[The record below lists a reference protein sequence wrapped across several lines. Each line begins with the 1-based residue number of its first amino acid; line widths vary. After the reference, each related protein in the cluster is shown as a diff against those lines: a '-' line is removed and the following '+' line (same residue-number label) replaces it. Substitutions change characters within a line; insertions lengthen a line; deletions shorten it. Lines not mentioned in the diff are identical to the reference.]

1 MKKLS
6 AACMI
11 LGLSLFA
18 GGCSNDQID
27 DHIIS
32 LQDKISDVTASD
44 STEQEDQE
52 PSTEERVYIDELTG
66 TLLDFDGTHLTIS
79 SNGETYVFDVS
90 QTRLECKYGVV
101 SSDQVSVIYQ
111 GQLSGTDIS
120 TISPIK
126 ITDKY
131 HNETPLED
139 RTLKGKVKS
148 LTSNALVIVT
158 EKGNTVTFP
167 VTGVRQYYK
176 KGIKAG
182 KWVYVHFRGK
192 FINETLVG
200 DKQYDGSFTK
210 VISVSDTDPLKVP
223 AATPTPSPE
232 PKKKEQHL
240 RAKIVS
246 VSTSTM
252 TVIPQATGSE
262 LTVSLSSAPVY
273 FKGGMAPGSYVN
285 IIYTG
290 KFNGESTSGMK
301 IRGITGED
309 PDILSVRNITSTV
322 TGTILGTTANTVLLQ
337 LLLTLRNHAP
347 PIFIPVLN
355 SKTRDGRW
363 YGSFFLHLPSSFVLP
378 AYHPVYQKKL
388 CFHPV
393 HPGREEPDMH
403 RHRFLLPHEPSFQK
417 LSSDSAR
424 LSL

>member
-11 LGLSLFA
+11 LGLSLFV

-32 LQDKISDVTASD
+32 LQDKISDATASD
-44 STEQEDQE
+44 PTSREASD
-52 PSTEERVYIDELTG
+52 SSLEERVYMDEITG
-66 TLLDFDGTHLTIS
+66 TLQNFDGTNMTIS
-79 SNGETYVFDVS
+79 SDGETYVFDVS
-90 QTRLECKYGVV
+90 RTRLECKYGVV
-101 SSDQVSVIYQ
+101 FSDQVSVIYQ

-126 ITDKY
+126 VTDKY
-131 HNETPLED
+131 HNETPLEN
-139 RTLKGKVKS
+139 RTLKGKVKK

-182 KWVYVHFRGK
+182 RWVYVHFRGK
-192 FINETLVG
+192 FINETIVG

-210 VISVSDTDPLKVP
+210 VVSVSDTDPLKVP
-223 AATPTPSPE
+223 AATPTPSPA

-252 TVIPQATGSE
+252 TVVPQTTGSE
-262 LTVSLSSAPVY
+262 LTVPLTSVPIY

-290 KFNGESTSGMK
+290 KFNGESTNGMK

-309 PDILSVRNITSTV
+309 PDTLSVRNISSTV
-322 TGTILGTTANTVLLQ
+322 TGTILGTTANTVLIQTYDGVKILCSRENVQ
-337 LLLTLRNHAP
+337 DLSTSGMEEGADLRVTFN
-347 PIFIPVLN
+347 
-355 SKTRDGRW
+355 
-363 YGSFFLHLPSSFVLP
+363 P
-378 AYHPVYQKKL
+378 AKSRTSNIYTCIKFEDP
-388 CFHPV
+388 
-393 HPGREEPDMH
+393 
-403 RHRFLLPHEPSFQK
+403 
-417 LSSDSAR
+417 
-424 LSL
+424 

>member
-11 LGLSLFA
+11 LGLSLFV

-32 LQDKISDVTASD
+32 LQDKISDATSSD
-44 STEQEDQE
+44 SASQETSDSSQ
-52 PSTEERVYIDELTG
+52 EERVYMDEITG
-66 TLLDFDGTHLTIS
+66 TLQNFDGTNMTIS
-79 SNGETYVFDVS
+79 SDGETYVFDVS
-90 QTRLECKYGVV
+90 RTRLECKYGVV
-101 SSDQVSVIYQ
+101 FSDQVSVIYQ

-126 ITDKY
+126 VTDKY
-131 HNETPLED
+131 HNETPLEN
-139 RTLKGKVKS
+139 RTLKGKVKK

-182 KWVYVHFRGK
+182 RWVYVHFRGK
-192 FINETLVG
+192 FINETIVG

-223 AATPTPSPE
+223 AATPTPSPA

-252 TVIPQATGSE
+252 TVVPQTTGSE
-262 LTVSLSSAPVY
+262 LTVPLTSVPVY

-290 KFNGESTSGMK
+290 KFNGESTNGMK

-309 PDILSVRNITSTV
+309 PDTLSIRNISSTV
-322 TGTILGTTANTVLLQ
+322 TGTILGTTANTVLIQTYDGVKILCSRENVQ
-337 LLLTLRNHAP
+337 DLSTSGMEEGADLRVTFN
-347 PIFIPVLN
+347 
-355 SKTRDGRW
+355 
-363 YGSFFLHLPSSFVLP
+363 P
-378 AYHPVYQKKL
+378 AKSRTSNIYTCIKFEDP
-388 CFHPV
+388 
-393 HPGREEPDMH
+393 
-403 RHRFLLPHEPSFQK
+403 
-417 LSSDSAR
+417 
-424 LSL
+424 

>member
-11 LGLSLFA
+11 LGLSLFV

-32 LQDKISDVTASD
+32 LQDKISNATSSDSASQEASD
-44 STEQEDQE
+44 S
-52 PSTEERVYIDELTG
+52 SLEERVYMDEITG
-66 TLLDFDGTHLTIS
+66 TLQNFDGTNMTIS
-79 SNGETYVFDVS
+79 SDGETYVFDVS
-90 QTRLECKYGVV
+90 RTRLECKYGVV
-101 SSDQVSVIYQ
+101 FSDQVSVIYQ

-126 ITDKY
+126 VTDKY
-131 HNETPLED
+131 HNETPLEN
-139 RTLKGKVKS
+139 RTLKGKVKK

-182 KWVYVHFRGK
+182 RWVYVHFRGK
-192 FINETLVG
+192 FINETIVG

-223 AATPTPSPE
+223 AATPTPSPA

-252 TVIPQATGSE
+252 TVVPQTTGSE
-262 LTVSLSSAPVY
+262 LTVPLTSVPVY

-290 KFNGESTSGMK
+290 KFNGESTNGMK

-309 PDILSVRNITSTV
+309 PDTLSIRNISSTV
-322 TGTILGTTANTVLLQ
+322 TGTILGTTANTVLIQTYDGVKILCSRENVQ
-337 LLLTLRNHAP
+337 DLSTSGMEEGADLRVTFN
-347 PIFIPVLN
+347 
-355 SKTRDGRW
+355 
-363 YGSFFLHLPSSFVLP
+363 P
-378 AYHPVYQKKL
+378 AKSRTSNIYTCIKFEDP
-388 CFHPV
+388 
-393 HPGREEPDMH
+393 
-403 RHRFLLPHEPSFQK
+403 
-417 LSSDSAR
+417 
-424 LSL
+424 

>member
-200 DKQYDGSFTK
+200 NKQYDGSFTK

-262 LTVSLSSAPVY
+262 LTVSLSSVPVY

-337 LLLTLRNHAP
+337 TY
-347 PIFIPVLN
+347 
-355 SKTRDGRW
+355 DG
-363 YGSFFLHLPSSFVLP
+363 V
-378 AYHPVYQKKL
+378 KIL
-388 CFHPV
+388 CS
-393 HPGREEPDMH
+393 RENVPD
-403 RHRFLLPHEPSFQK
+403 
-417 LSSDSAR
+417 LSSSGMEEGADLRVTFNPAKSR
-424 LSL
+424 TSNIYTCIKFEDP

>member
-11 LGLSLFA
+11 LGLSLFM

-27 DHIIS
+27 NHIIS
-32 LQDKISDVTASD
+32 LQDKISNATSSD
-44 STEQEDQE
+44 SASQETSDSSQ
-52 PSTEERVYIDELTG
+52 EERIYMDEITG
-66 TLLDFDGTHLTIS
+66 TLQNFDGTNMTIS
-79 SNGETYVFDVS
+79 SDGETYVFDVS
-90 QTRLECKYGVV
+90 RTRLECKYGVV
-101 SSDQVSVIYQ
+101 FSDQVSVIYQ

-126 ITDKY
+126 VTDKY
-131 HNETPLED
+131 HNETPLEN
-139 RTLKGKVKS
+139 RTLKGKVKK

-182 KWVYVHFRGK
+182 RWVYVHFRGK
-192 FINETLVG
+192 FINETIVG

-223 AATPTPSPE
+223 AATPTPSPA

-252 TVIPQATGSE
+252 TVVPQTTGSE
-262 LTVSLSSAPVY
+262 LTVPLTSVPIY

-290 KFNGESTSGMK
+290 KFNGESTNGMK

-309 PDILSVRNITSTV
+309 PDTLSIRNISSTV
-322 TGTILGTTANTVLLQ
+322 TGTILGTTANTVLIQTYDGVKILCSRENVQ
-337 LLLTLRNHAP
+337 DLSTSGMEEGADLRVTFN
-347 PIFIPVLN
+347 
-355 SKTRDGRW
+355 
-363 YGSFFLHLPSSFVLP
+363 P
-378 AYHPVYQKKL
+378 AKSRTSNIYTCIKFEDP
-388 CFHPV
+388 
-393 HPGREEPDMH
+393 
-403 RHRFLLPHEPSFQK
+403 
-417 LSSDSAR
+417 
-424 LSL
+424 

>member
-182 KWVYVHFRGK
+182 RWVYVHFRGK
-192 FINETLVG
+192 FINETIVG

-210 VISVSDTDPLKVP
+210 VISVSDTDPLKIP
-223 AATPTPSPE
+223 AATPTPSPA

-252 TVIPQATGSE
+252 TVVPQATGSE
-262 LTVSLSSAPVY
+262 LTVPLTSVPVY

-290 KFNGESTSGMK
+290 KFNGESTNGMK

-309 PDILSVRNITSTV
+309 PDTLSIRNISSTV
-322 TGTILGTTANTVLLQ
+322 TGTILGTTANTVLIQTYDGVKILCSRENVQ
-337 LLLTLRNHAP
+337 DLSTSGMEEGADLRVTFN
-347 PIFIPVLN
+347 
-355 SKTRDGRW
+355 
-363 YGSFFLHLPSSFVLP
+363 P
-378 AYHPVYQKKL
+378 AKSRTSNIYTCIKFEDP
-388 CFHPV
+388 
-393 HPGREEPDMH
+393 
-403 RHRFLLPHEPSFQK
+403 
-417 LSSDSAR
+417 
-424 LSL
+424 

>member
-11 LGLSLFA
+11 LGLSLFV

-32 LQDKISDVTASD
+32 LQDKISDATSSDSTSREASD
-44 STEQEDQE
+44 S
-52 PSTEERVYIDELTG
+52 SLEERVYMDEITG
-66 TLLDFDGTHLTIS
+66 TLQNFDGTNMTIS
-79 SNGETYVFDVS
+79 SDGETYVFDVS
-90 QTRLECKYGVV
+90 RTRLECKYGVV
-101 SSDQVSVIYQ
+101 FSDQVSVIYQ

-126 ITDKY
+126 VTDKY
-131 HNETPLED
+131 HNETPLEN
-139 RTLKGKVKS
+139 RTLKGKVKK

-182 KWVYVHFRGK
+182 RWVYVHFRGK
-192 FINETLVG
+192 FINETIVG

-223 AATPTPSPE
+223 AATPIPSPA

-252 TVIPQATGSE
+252 TVVPQTTGSE
-262 LTVSLSSAPVY
+262 LTVPLTSVPIY

-290 KFNGESTSGMK
+290 KFNGESTNGMK

-309 PDILSVRNITSTV
+309 PDTLSIRNISSTV
-322 TGTILGTTANTVLLQ
+322 TGTILGTTANTVLIQTYDGVKILCSRENVQ
-337 LLLTLRNHAP
+337 DLSTSGMEEGADLRVTFN
-347 PIFIPVLN
+347 
-355 SKTRDGRW
+355 
-363 YGSFFLHLPSSFVLP
+363 P
-378 AYHPVYQKKL
+378 AKSRTSNIYTCIKFEDP
-388 CFHPV
+388 
-393 HPGREEPDMH
+393 
-403 RHRFLLPHEPSFQK
+403 
-417 LSSDSAR
+417 
-424 LSL
+424 

>member
-11 LGLSLFA
+11 LGLSLFV

-32 LQDKISDVTASD
+32 LQDKISNATSSD
-44 STEQEDQE
+44 SASQETSDSSQ
-52 PSTEERVYIDELTG
+52 EERVYMDEITG
-66 TLLDFDGTHLTIS
+66 TLQNFDGKNLTIS
-79 SNGETYVFDVS
+79 SDGETYVFDVS
-90 QTRLECKYGVV
+90 NTRLECKYGVV
-101 SSDQVSVIYQ
+101 FSDQVSIIYQ

-126 ITDKY
+126 VTDKY
-131 HNETPLED
+131 HNETPLEN
-139 RTLKGKVKS
+139 RTLKGKVKK

-182 KWVYVHFRGK
+182 RWVYVHFRGK
-192 FINETLVG
+192 FINETIVG

-252 TVIPQATGSE
+252 TIIPQATGSE
-262 LTVSLSSAPVY
+262 LTVPLTSVPVY

-290 KFNGESTSGMK
+290 KFNGESTNGMK

-309 PDILSVRNITSTV
+309 PDTLSIRNISSTV
-322 TGTILGTTANTVLLQ
+322 TGTILGTTANTVLIQTYDGVKILCSRENVQ
-337 LLLTLRNHAP
+337 DLSTSGMEEGADLRVTFN
-347 PIFIPVLN
+347 
-355 SKTRDGRW
+355 
-363 YGSFFLHLPSSFVLP
+363 P
-378 AYHPVYQKKL
+378 AKSRTSNIYTCIKFEDP
-388 CFHPV
+388 
-393 HPGREEPDMH
+393 
-403 RHRFLLPHEPSFQK
+403 
-417 LSSDSAR
+417 
-424 LSL
+424 

>member
-11 LGLSLFA
+11 LGLSLFM

-32 LQDKISDVTASD
+32 LQDKISNATSSD
-44 STEQEDQE
+44 SASQETSDSSQ
-52 PSTEERVYIDELTG
+52 EERVYMDEITG
-66 TLLDFDGTHLTIS
+66 TLQNFDGKNLTIS
-79 SNGETYVFDVS
+79 SDGETYVFDVS
-90 QTRLECKYGVV
+90 NTRLECKYGVV
-101 SSDQVSVIYQ
+101 FSDQVSIIYQ

-126 ITDKY
+126 VTDKY
-131 HNETPLED
+131 HNETPLEN
-139 RTLKGKVKS
+139 RTLKGKVKK

-182 KWVYVHFRGK
+182 RWVYVHFRGK
-192 FINETLVG
+192 FINETIVG

-210 VISVSDTDPLKVP
+210 VVSVSDTDPLKVP
-223 AATPTPSPE
+223 AATPTPSPA

-252 TVIPQATGSE
+252 TVVPQTTGSE
-262 LTVSLSSAPVY
+262 LTVPLTSVPVY

-290 KFNGESTSGMK
+290 KFNGESTNGMK

-309 PDILSVRNITSTV
+309 PDTLSIRNISSTV
-322 TGTILGTTANTVLLQ
+322 TGTILGTTANTVLIQTYDGVKILCSRENVQ
-337 LLLTLRNHAP
+337 DLSTSGMEEGADLRVTFN
-347 PIFIPVLN
+347 
-355 SKTRDGRW
+355 
-363 YGSFFLHLPSSFVLP
+363 P
-378 AYHPVYQKKL
+378 AKSRTSNIYTCIKFEDP
-388 CFHPV
+388 
-393 HPGREEPDMH
+393 
-403 RHRFLLPHEPSFQK
+403 
-417 LSSDSAR
+417 
-424 LSL
+424 

>member
-11 LGLSLFA
+11 LGLSLFV

-32 LQDKISDVTASD
+32 LQDKISDATSSDPTSREASD
-44 STEQEDQE
+44 S
-52 PSTEERVYIDELTG
+52 SLEERVYMDEITG
-66 TLLDFDGTHLTIS
+66 TLQNFDGTNMTIS
-79 SNGETYVFDVS
+79 SDGETYVFDVS
-90 QTRLECKYGVV
+90 RTRLECKYGVV
-101 SSDQVSVIYQ
+101 FSDQVSVIYQ

-126 ITDKY
+126 VTDKY
-131 HNETPLED
+131 HNETPLEN
-139 RTLKGKVKS
+139 RTLKGKVKK

-182 KWVYVHFRGK
+182 RWVYVHFRGK
-192 FINETLVG
+192 FINETIVG

-223 AATPTPSPE
+223 AATPTLSPA

-252 TVIPQATGSE
+252 TVVPQTTGSE
-262 LTVSLSSAPVY
+262 LTVPLTSVPVY

-290 KFNGESTSGMK
+290 KFNGESTNGMK

-309 PDILSVRNITSTV
+309 PDTLSIRNISSTV
-322 TGTILGTTANTVLLQ
+322 TGTILGTTANTVLIQTYDGVKILCSRENVQ
-337 LLLTLRNHAP
+337 DLSTSGMEEGADLRVTFN
-347 PIFIPVLN
+347 
-355 SKTRDGRW
+355 
-363 YGSFFLHLPSSFVLP
+363 P
-378 AYHPVYQKKL
+378 AKSRTSNIYTCIKFEDP
-388 CFHPV
+388 
-393 HPGREEPDMH
+393 
-403 RHRFLLPHEPSFQK
+403 
-417 LSSDSAR
+417 
-424 LSL
+424 

>member
-1 MKKLS
+1 
-6 AACMI
+6 MI

-176 KGIKAG
+176 KGIKAD

-337 LLLTLRNHAP
+337 TY
-347 PIFIPVLN
+347 
-355 SKTRDGRW
+355 DG
-363 YGSFFLHLPSSFVLP
+363 V
-378 AYHPVYQKKL
+378 KIL
-388 CFHPV
+388 CS
-393 HPGREEPDMH
+393 RENVPD
-403 RHRFLLPHEPSFQK
+403 
-417 LSSDSAR
+417 
-424 LSL
+424 LSLSGMEEGADLRVTFNPAKSRTSNIYTCIKFEDP

>member
-1 MKKLS
+1 
-6 AACMI
+6 MI

-52 PSTEERVYIDELTG
+52 PSTEERVYMDELTG
-66 TLLDFDGTHLTIS
+66 TLLDFDRAEAVGIREVLRRYGLPVTD
-79 SNGETYVFDVS
+79 VFDVS

-120 TISPIK
+120 AISPIK

-337 LLLTLRNHAP
+337 TY
-347 PIFIPVLN
+347 
-355 SKTRDGRW
+355 DG
-363 YGSFFLHLPSSFVLP
+363 V
-378 AYHPVYQKKL
+378 KIL
-388 CFHPV
+388 CS
-393 HPGREEPDMH
+393 RENVPD
-403 RHRFLLPHEPSFQK
+403 
-417 LSSDSAR
+417 LSSSGMEEGADLQVTFNPAKSR
-424 LSL
+424 TSNIYTCIKFEDP

>member
-11 LGLSLFA
+11 LGLSLFV

-32 LQDKISDVTASD
+32 LQDKISDATSSDPTSREASD
-44 STEQEDQE
+44 S
-52 PSTEERVYIDELTG
+52 SLEERVYMDEITG
-66 TLLDFDGTHLTIS
+66 TLQNFDGTNMTIS
-79 SNGETYVFDVS
+79 SDGETYVFDVS
-90 QTRLECKYGVV
+90 RTRLECKYGVV
-101 SSDQVSVIYQ
+101 FSDQVSVIYQ

-126 ITDKY
+126 VTDKY
-131 HNETPLED
+131 HNETPLEN
-139 RTLKGKVKS
+139 RTLKGKVKK

-182 KWVYVHFRGK
+182 RWVYVHFRGK
-192 FINETLVG
+192 FINETIVG

-223 AATPTPSPE
+223 AATPTPSPA

-252 TVIPQATGSE
+252 TVVPQTTGSE
-262 LTVSLSSAPVY
+262 LTVPLTSVPVY
-273 FKGGMAPGSYVN
+273 FKGGMVPGSYVN

-290 KFNGESTSGMK
+290 KFNGESTNGMK

-309 PDILSVRNITSTV
+309 PDTLSIRNISSTV
-322 TGTILGTTANTVLLQ
+322 TGTILGTTANTVLIQ
-337 LLLTLRNHAP
+337 
-347 PIFIPVLN
+347 
-355 SKTRDGRW
+355 
-363 YGSFFLHLPSSFVLP
+363 
-378 AYHPVYQKKL
+378 
-388 CFHPV
+388 
-393 HPGREEPDMH
+393 
-403 RHRFLLPHEPSFQK
+403 
-417 LSSDSAR
+417 
-424 LSL
+424 

>member
-11 LGLSLFA
+11 LGLSLFV

-32 LQDKISDVTASD
+32 LQDKISNATSSD
-44 STEQEDQE
+44 SASQETSDSSQ
-52 PSTEERVYIDELTG
+52 EERVYMDEITG
-66 TLLDFDGTHLTIS
+66 TLQNFDGKNLTIS
-79 SNGETYVFDVS
+79 SDGETYVFDVS
-90 QTRLECKYGVV
+90 NTRLECKYGVV
-101 SSDQVSVIYQ
+101 FSDQVSIIYQ

-126 ITDKY
+126 VTDKY
-131 HNETPLED
+131 HNETPLEK
-139 RTLKGKVKS
+139 RTLKGKVKK

-182 KWVYVHFRGK
+182 RWVYVHFRGK
-192 FINETLVG
+192 FINETIVG

-252 TVIPQATGSE
+252 TIIPQATGSE
-262 LTVSLSSAPVY
+262 LTVPLTSVPVY

-309 PDILSVRNITSTV
+309 PDTLSVRNISSTV
-322 TGTILGTTANTVLLQ
+322 TGTILGTTANTVLIQTYDGVKILCSRENVQ
-337 LLLTLRNHAP
+337 DLSTSGMEEGADLRVTFN
-347 PIFIPVLN
+347 
-355 SKTRDGRW
+355 
-363 YGSFFLHLPSSFVLP
+363 P
-378 AYHPVYQKKL
+378 AKSRTSNIYTCIKFEDP
-388 CFHPV
+388 
-393 HPGREEPDMH
+393 
-403 RHRFLLPHEPSFQK
+403 
-417 LSSDSAR
+417 
-424 LSL
+424 

>member
-11 LGLSLFA
+11 LGLSLFV

-32 LQDKISDVTASD
+32 LQDKISNATSSD
-44 STEQEDQE
+44 SASQETSDSSQ
-52 PSTEERVYIDELTG
+52 EERVYMDEITG
-66 TLLDFDGTHLTIS
+66 TLQNFDGKNLTIS
-79 SNGETYVFDVS
+79 SDGETYVFDVS
-90 QTRLECKYGVV
+90 NTRLECKYGVV
-101 SSDQVSVIYQ
+101 FSDQVSVIYQ

-126 ITDKY
+126 VTDKY
-131 HNETPLED
+131 HNDTPLEN
-139 RTLKGKVKS
+139 RTLKGKVKK

-182 KWVYVHFRGK
+182 RWVYVHFRGK
-192 FINETLVG
+192 FINETIVG

-223 AATPTPSPE
+223 AATPTPSPA

-252 TVIPQATGSE
+252 TVVPQTTGSE
-262 LTVSLSSAPVY
+262 LTVPLTSVPVY

-290 KFNGESTSGMK
+290 KFNGESTNGMK

-309 PDILSVRNITSTV
+309 PDTLSIRNISSTV
-322 TGTILGTTANTVLLQ
+322 TGTILGTTANTVLIQTYDGVKILCSRENVQ
-337 LLLTLRNHAP
+337 DLSTSVMEEGADLRVTFN
-347 PIFIPVLN
+347 
-355 SKTRDGRW
+355 
-363 YGSFFLHLPSSFVLP
+363 P
-378 AYHPVYQKKL
+378 AKSRTSNIYTCIKFEDP
-388 CFHPV
+388 
-393 HPGREEPDMH
+393 
-403 RHRFLLPHEPSFQK
+403 
-417 LSSDSAR
+417 
-424 LSL
+424 

>member
-1 MKKLS
+1 
-6 AACMI
+6 MI
-11 LGLSLFA
+11 LGLSLFM

-32 LQDKISDVTASD
+32 LQDKISNATSSD
-44 STEQEDQE
+44 SASQETSDSSQ
-52 PSTEERVYIDELTG
+52 EERVYMDEITG
-66 TLLDFDGTHLTIS
+66 TLQNFDGKNLTIS
-79 SNGETYVFDVS
+79 SDGETYVFDVS
-90 QTRLECKYGVV
+90 NTRLECKYGVV
-101 SSDQVSVIYQ
+101 FSDQVSIIYQ

-126 ITDKY
+126 VTDKY
-131 HNETPLED
+131 HNETPLEN
-139 RTLKGKVKS
+139 RTLKGKVKK

-182 KWVYVHFRGK
+182 RWVYVHFRGK
-192 FINETLVG
+192 FINETIVG

-223 AATPTPSPE
+223 AATPTPSPA

-252 TVIPQATGSE
+252 TVVPQTTGSE
-262 LTVSLSSAPVY
+262 LTVPLTSVPVY

-290 KFNGESTSGMK
+290 KFNGESTNGMK

-309 PDILSVRNITSTV
+309 PDTLSIRNISSTV
-322 TGTILGTTANTVLLQ
+322 TGTILGTTANTVLIQTYDGVKILCSRENVQ
-337 LLLTLRNHAP
+337 DLSTSGMEEGADLRVTFN
-347 PIFIPVLN
+347 
-355 SKTRDGRW
+355 
-363 YGSFFLHLPSSFVLP
+363 P
-378 AYHPVYQKKL
+378 AKSRTSNIYTCIKFEDP
-388 CFHPV
+388 
-393 HPGREEPDMH
+393 
-403 RHRFLLPHEPSFQK
+403 
-417 LSSDSAR
+417 
-424 LSL
+424 

>member
-11 LGLSLFA
+11 LGLSLFV

-32 LQDKISDVTASD
+32 LQDKISNATSSD
-44 STEQEDQE
+44 SASQETLDSSQ
-52 PSTEERVYIDELTG
+52 EERVYMDEITG
-66 TLLDFDGTHLTIS
+66 TLQNFDGTNMTIS
-79 SNGETYVFDVS
+79 SDGETYVFDVS
-90 QTRLECKYGVV
+90 RTRLECKYGVV
-101 SSDQVSVIYQ
+101 FSDQVSVIYQ

-126 ITDKY
+126 VTDKY
-131 HNETPLED
+131 HNETPLEN
-139 RTLKGKVKS
+139 RTLKGKVKK

-182 KWVYVHFRGK
+182 RWVYVHFRGK
-192 FINETLVG
+192 FINETIVG

-223 AATPTPSPE
+223 AATPTPSPA

-252 TVIPQATGSE
+252 TVIPQTTGSE
-262 LTVSLSSAPVY
+262 LTVPITSVPVY
-273 FKGGMAPGSYVN
+273 FKGGMVPGSYVN

-290 KFNGESTSGMK
+290 KFNGESTNGMK

-309 PDILSVRNITSTV
+309 PDTLSIRNISSTV
-322 TGTILGTTANTVLLQ
+322 TGTILGTTANTVLIQTYDGVKILCSRENVQ
-337 LLLTLRNHAP
+337 DLSTSGMEEGADLRVTFN
-347 PIFIPVLN
+347 
-355 SKTRDGRW
+355 
-363 YGSFFLHLPSSFVLP
+363 P
-378 AYHPVYQKKL
+378 AKSRTSNIYTCIKFEDP
-388 CFHPV
+388 
-393 HPGREEPDMH
+393 
-403 RHRFLLPHEPSFQK
+403 
-417 LSSDSAR
+417 
-424 LSL
+424 

>member
-1 MKKLS
+1 M
-6 AACMI
+6 
-11 LGLSLFA
+11 
-18 GGCSNDQID
+18 
-27 DHIIS
+27 
-32 LQDKISDVTASD
+32 
-44 STEQEDQE
+44 
-52 PSTEERVYIDELTG
+52 DEITG
-66 TLLDFDGTHLTIS
+66 TLQNFDGKNLTIS
-79 SNGETYVFDVS
+79 SDGETYVFDVS
-90 QTRLECKYGVV
+90 NTRLECKYGVV
-101 SSDQVSVIYQ
+101 FSDQVSIIYQ

-126 ITDKY
+126 VTDKY
-131 HNETPLED
+131 HNETPLEN
-139 RTLKGKVKS
+139 RTLKGKVKK

-182 KWVYVHFRGK
+182 RWVYVHFRGK
-192 FINETLVG
+192 FINETIVG

-252 TVIPQATGSE
+252 TIIPQATGSE
-262 LTVSLSSAPVY
+262 LTVPLTSVPVY

-309 PDILSVRNITSTV
+309 PDTLSVRNISSTV
-322 TGTILGTTANTVLLQ
+322 TGTILGTTANTVLIQTYDGVKILCSRENVQ
-337 LLLTLRNHAP
+337 DLSTSGMEEGADLRVTFN
-347 PIFIPVLN
+347 
-355 SKTRDGRW
+355 
-363 YGSFFLHLPSSFVLP
+363 P
-378 AYHPVYQKKL
+378 AKSHTSNIYTCIKFEDP
-388 CFHPV
+388 
-393 HPGREEPDMH
+393 
-403 RHRFLLPHEPSFQK
+403 
-417 LSSDSAR
+417 
-424 LSL
+424 

>member
-11 LGLSLFA
+11 LGLSLFV

-32 LQDKISDVTASD
+32 LQDKISNATSSD
-44 STEQEDQE
+44 SASQETLDSSQ
-52 PSTEERVYIDELTG
+52 EERVYMDEITG
-66 TLLDFDGTHLTIS
+66 TLQNFDGTNLTIS
-79 SNGETYVFDVS
+79 SDGETYVFDVS
-90 QTRLECKYGVV
+90 NTRLECKYGVV
-101 SSDQVSVIYQ
+101 FSDQVSIIYQ

-126 ITDKY
+126 VTDKY
-131 HNETPLED
+131 HNETPLEN
-139 RTLKGKVKS
+139 RTLKGKVKK

-182 KWVYVHFRGK
+182 RWVYVHFRGK
-192 FINETLVG
+192 FINETIVG

-223 AATPTPSPE
+223 AATPTPSPA

-252 TVIPQATGSE
+252 TVIPQTTGSE
-262 LTVSLSSAPVY
+262 LTVPLTSVPVY

-290 KFNGESTSGMK
+290 KFNGESTNGMK

-309 PDILSVRNITSTV
+309 PDTLSVRNISSTV
-322 TGTILGTTANTVLLQ
+322 TGTILGTTANTVLIQTYDGVKILCSRENVQ
-337 LLLTLRNHAP
+337 DLSTSVMEEGADLRVTFN
-347 PIFIPVLN
+347 
-355 SKTRDGRW
+355 
-363 YGSFFLHLPSSFVLP
+363 P
-378 AYHPVYQKKL
+378 AKSRTSNIYTCIKFEDP
-388 CFHPV
+388 
-393 HPGREEPDMH
+393 
-403 RHRFLLPHEPSFQK
+403 
-417 LSSDSAR
+417 
-424 LSL
+424 

>member
-11 LGLSLFA
+11 LGLSLFV

-32 LQDKISDVTASD
+32 LQDKISDATSSDPTSREASD
-44 STEQEDQE
+44 S
-52 PSTEERVYIDELTG
+52 SLEERVYMDEITG
-66 TLLDFDGTHLTIS
+66 TLQNFDGTNMTIS
-79 SNGETYVFDVS
+79 SDGETYVFDVS
-90 QTRLECKYGVV
+90 RTRLECKYGVV
-101 SSDQVSVIYQ
+101 FSDQVSVIYQ

-126 ITDKY
+126 VTDKY
-131 HNETPLED
+131 HNETPLEN
-139 RTLKGKVKS
+139 RTLKGKVKK

-182 KWVYVHFRGK
+182 RWVYVHFRGK
-192 FINETLVG
+192 FINATIVG

-223 AATPTPSPE
+223 AATPTPSPA

-252 TVIPQATGSE
+252 TVVPQTTGSE
-262 LTVSLSSAPVY
+262 LTVPLTSVPVY

-290 KFNGESTSGMK
+290 KFNGESTNGMK

-309 PDILSVRNITSTV
+309 PDTLSIRNISSTV
-322 TGTILGTTANTVLLQ
+322 TGTILGTTANTVLIQTYDGVKILCSRENVQ
-337 LLLTLRNHAP
+337 DLSTSGMEEGADLRVTFN
-347 PIFIPVLN
+347 
-355 SKTRDGRW
+355 
-363 YGSFFLHLPSSFVLP
+363 P
-378 AYHPVYQKKL
+378 AKSRTSNIYTCIKFEDP
-388 CFHPV
+388 
-393 HPGREEPDMH
+393 
-403 RHRFLLPHEPSFQK
+403 
-417 LSSDSAR
+417 
-424 LSL
+424 

>member
-79 SNGETYVFDVS
+79 SNGETYVLMFPRQGLNANTALYPVIS
-90 QTRLECKYGVV
+90 QCDLPGTA
-101 SSDQVSVIYQ
+101 
-111 GQLSGTDIS
+111 SGTDIRHH
-120 TISPIK
+120 SPIK

-337 LLLTLRNHAP
+337 TY
-347 PIFIPVLN
+347 
-355 SKTRDGRW
+355 DG
-363 YGSFFLHLPSSFVLP
+363 V
-378 AYHPVYQKKL
+378 KIL
-388 CFHPV
+388 CS
-393 HPGREEPDMH
+393 RENVPD
-403 RHRFLLPHEPSFQK
+403 
-417 LSSDSAR
+417 LSSSGMEEGADLRVTFNPAKSR
-424 LSL
+424 TSNIYTCIKFEDP

>member
-11 LGLSLFA
+11 LGLSLFM

-32 LQDKISDVTASD
+32 LQDKISNATSSD
-44 STEQEDQE
+44 SASQETSDSSQ
-52 PSTEERVYIDELTG
+52 EERVYMDEITG
-66 TLLDFDGTHLTIS
+66 TLQNFDGKNLTIS
-79 SNGETYVFDVS
+79 SDGETYVFDVS
-90 QTRLECKYGVV
+90 NTRLECKYGVV
-101 SSDQVSVIYQ
+101 FSDQVSVIYQ

-126 ITDKY
+126 VTDKY
-131 HNETPLED
+131 HNETPLEN
-139 RTLKGKVKS
+139 RTLKGKVKK

-182 KWVYVHFRGK
+182 RWVYVHFRGK
-192 FINETLVG
+192 FINETIVG

-223 AATPTPSPE
+223 AATPTPSPA

-252 TVIPQATGSE
+252 TVVPQTTGSE
-262 LTVSLSSAPVY
+262 LTVPLTSVPIY

-290 KFNGESTSGMK
+290 KFNGESTNGMK

-309 PDILSVRNITSTV
+309 PDTLSIRNISSTV
-322 TGTILGTTANTVLLQ
+322 TGTILGTTANTVLIQTYDGVKILCSRENVQ
-337 LLLTLRNHAP
+337 DLSTSGMEEGADLRVTFN
-347 PIFIPVLN
+347 
-355 SKTRDGRW
+355 
-363 YGSFFLHLPSSFVLP
+363 P
-378 AYHPVYQKKL
+378 AKSRTSNIYTCIKFEDP
-388 CFHPV
+388 
-393 HPGREEPDMH
+393 
-403 RHRFLLPHEPSFQK
+403 
-417 LSSDSAR
+417 
-424 LSL
+424 

>member
-1 MKKLS
+1 
-6 AACMI
+6 MI
-11 LGLSLFA
+11 LGLSLFV

-32 LQDKISDVTASD
+32 LQDKISSDPTSREASD
-44 STEQEDQE
+44 S
-52 PSTEERVYIDELTG
+52 SLEERVYMDEITG
-66 TLLDFDGTHLTIS
+66 TLQNFDGTNMTIS
-79 SNGETYVFDVS
+79 SDGETYVFDVS
-90 QTRLECKYGVV
+90 RTRLECKYGVV
-101 SSDQVSVIYQ
+101 FSDQVSVIYQ

-126 ITDKY
+126 VTDKY
-131 HNETPLED
+131 HNETPLEN
-139 RTLKGKVKS
+139 RTLKGKVKK

-182 KWVYVHFRGK
+182 RWVYVHFRGK
-192 FINETLVG
+192 FINETIVG

-223 AATPTPSPE
+223 AATPTPSPA

-252 TVIPQATGSE
+252 TVVPQTTGSE
-262 LTVSLSSAPVY
+262 LTVPLTSVPVY
-273 FKGGMAPGSYVN
+273 FKGGMVPGSYVN

-290 KFNGESTSGMK
+290 KFNGESTNGMK

-309 PDILSVRNITSTV
+309 PDTLSIRNISSTV
-322 TGTILGTTANTVLLQ
+322 TGTILGTTANTVLIQTYDGVKILCSRENVQ
-337 LLLTLRNHAP
+337 DLSTSGMEEGADLRVTFN
-347 PIFIPVLN
+347 
-355 SKTRDGRW
+355 
-363 YGSFFLHLPSSFVLP
+363 P
-378 AYHPVYQKKL
+378 AKSRTSNIYTCIKFEDP
-388 CFHPV
+388 
-393 HPGREEPDMH
+393 
-403 RHRFLLPHEPSFQK
+403 
-417 LSSDSAR
+417 
-424 LSL
+424 

>member
-11 LGLSLFA
+11 LGLSLFT

-32 LQDKISDVTASD
+32 LQDKISDAASSD
-44 STEQEDQE
+44 STAQEAQNA
-52 PSTEERVYIDELTG
+52 SSEERVYMDEISGSLQN
-66 TLLDFDGTHLTIS
+66 FDGSHLTIS
-79 SNGETYVFDVS
+79 SDGETYVFDVS
-90 QTRLECKYGVV
+90 QTRLECKYGIVL
-101 SSDQVSVIYQ
+101 SNQVSVIYE

-131 HNETPLED
+131 HNETPLEN

-158 EKGNTVTFP
+158 EKGNVVTFP

-182 KWVYVHFRGK
+182 RWVYVHFRGK
-192 FINETLVG
+192 FITESQTG
-200 DKQYDGSFTK
+200 DKEYDGSFTK

-246 VSTSTM
+246 VSTNTM
-252 TVIPQATGSE
+252 TVIPQTTGSE
-262 LTVSLSSAPVY
+262 LTVPLTSVPVY

-309 PDILSVRNITSTV
+309 PDTLSIRNITSTV
-322 TGTILGTTANTVLLQ
+322 TGTILGTTANTVLIQTYDGVKILCDRENVQ
-337 LLLTLRNHAP
+337 DLSTSGMEEGADLRVTFN
-347 PIFIPVLN
+347 
-355 SKTRDGRW
+355 
-363 YGSFFLHLPSSFVLP
+363 P
-378 AYHPVYQKKL
+378 AKSRTSNIYTCIKFEDP
-388 CFHPV
+388 
-393 HPGREEPDMH
+393 
-403 RHRFLLPHEPSFQK
+403 
-417 LSSDSAR
+417 
-424 LSL
+424 

>member
-11 LGLSLFA
+11 LGLSLFM

-32 LQDKISDVTASD
+32 LQDKISNATSSD
-44 STEQEDQE
+44 SASQETSDSSQ
-52 PSTEERVYIDELTG
+52 EERVYMDEITG
-66 TLLDFDGTHLTIS
+66 TLQNFDGKNLTIS
-79 SNGETYVFDVS
+79 SDGETYVFDVS
-90 QTRLECKYGVV
+90 NTRLECKYGVV
-101 SSDQVSVIYQ
+101 FSDQVSIIYQ

-126 ITDKY
+126 VTDKY
-131 HNETPLED
+131 HNETPLEN
-139 RTLKGKVKS
+139 RTLKGKVKK

-182 KWVYVHFRGK
+182 RWVYVHFRGK
-192 FINETLVG
+192 FINETIVG

-252 TVIPQATGSE
+252 TIIPQATGSE
-262 LTVSLSSAPVY
+262 LTVPLTSVPVY

-290 KFNGESTSGMK
+290 KFNGESTNGMK

-309 PDILSVRNITSTV
+309 PDTLSIRNISSTV
-322 TGTILGTTANTVLLQ
+322 TGTILGTTANTVLIQTYDGVKILCSRENVQ
-337 LLLTLRNHAP
+337 DLSTSGMEEGADLRVTFN
-347 PIFIPVLN
+347 
-355 SKTRDGRW
+355 
-363 YGSFFLHLPSSFVLP
+363 P
-378 AYHPVYQKKL
+378 AKSRTSNIYTCIKFEDP
-388 CFHPV
+388 
-393 HPGREEPDMH
+393 
-403 RHRFLLPHEPSFQK
+403 
-417 LSSDSAR
+417 
-424 LSL
+424 

>member
-232 PKKKEQHL
+232 PKKKRAASPCKDRKCQHQHNDCHPTGHRIGTDSFTFL
-240 RAKIVS
+240 RPCIF
-246 VSTSTM
+246 
-252 TVIPQATGSE
+252 QRRNGS
-262 LTVSLSSAPVY
+262 
-273 FKGGMAPGSYVN
+273 
-285 IIYTG
+285 
-290 KFNGESTSGMK
+290 
-301 IRGITGED
+301 GI
-309 PDILSVRNITSTV
+309 
-322 TGTILGTTANTVLLQ
+322 
-337 LLLTLRNHAP
+337 
-347 PIFIPVLN
+347 
-355 SKTRDGRW
+355 
-363 YGSFFLHLPSSFVLP
+363 
-378 AYHPVYQKKL
+378 L
-388 CFHPV
+388 CKHYLY
-393 HPGREEPDMH
+393 R
-403 RHRFLLPHEPSFQK
+403 
-417 LSSDSAR
+417 
-424 LSL
+424 

>member
-11 LGLSLFA
+11 LGLSLFV

-32 LQDKISDVTASD
+32 LQDKISDATSSDPTSREASD
-44 STEQEDQE
+44 S
-52 PSTEERVYIDELTG
+52 SLEERVYMDEITG
-66 TLLDFDGTHLTIS
+66 TLQNFDGTNMTIS
-79 SNGETYVFDVS
+79 SDGETYVFDVS
-90 QTRLECKYGVV
+90 RTRLECKYGVV
-101 SSDQVSVIYQ
+101 FSDQVSVIYQ

-126 ITDKY
+126 VTDKY
-131 HNETPLED
+131 HNETPLEN
-139 RTLKGKVKS
+139 RTLKGKVKN
-148 LTSNALVIVT
+148 LTSTALFIVT

-182 KWVYVHFRGK
+182 RWVYVHFRGK
-192 FINETLVG
+192 FINETIVG

-210 VISVSDTDPLKVP
+210 VVSVSDTDPLKVP
-223 AATPTPSPE
+223 AATPTPSPA

-252 TVIPQATGSE
+252 TVVPQTTGSE
-262 LTVSLSSAPVY
+262 LTVPLTSVPIY

-290 KFNGESTSGMK
+290 KFNGESTNGMK

-309 PDILSVRNITSTV
+309 PDTLSIRNISSTV
-322 TGTILGTTANTVLLQ
+322 TGTILGTTANTVLIQTYDGVKILCSRENVQ
-337 LLLTLRNHAP
+337 DLSTSGMEEGADLRVTFN
-347 PIFIPVLN
+347 
-355 SKTRDGRW
+355 
-363 YGSFFLHLPSSFVLP
+363 P
-378 AYHPVYQKKL
+378 AKSRTSNIYTCIKFEDP
-388 CFHPV
+388 
-393 HPGREEPDMH
+393 
-403 RHRFLLPHEPSFQK
+403 
-417 LSSDSAR
+417 
-424 LSL
+424 

>member
-1 MKKLS
+1 MRNV
-6 AACMI
+6 A
-11 LGLSLFA
+11 GLST
-18 GGCSNDQID
+18 
-27 DHIIS
+27 
-32 LQDKISDVTASD
+32 SDAQKSSD
-44 STEQEDQE
+44 MFLKC
-52 PSTEERVYIDELTG
+52 RYMDELTG

-120 TISPIK
+120 AISPIK

-337 LLLTLRNHAP
+337 TY
-347 PIFIPVLN
+347 
-355 SKTRDGRW
+355 DG
-363 YGSFFLHLPSSFVLP
+363 V
-378 AYHPVYQKKL
+378 KIL
-388 CFHPV
+388 CS
-393 HPGREEPDMH
+393 RENVPD
-403 RHRFLLPHEPSFQK
+403 
-417 LSSDSAR
+417 LSSSGMEEGADLRVTFNPAKSR
-424 LSL
+424 TSNIYTCIKFEDP

>member
-11 LGLSLFA
+11 LGLSLFV

-32 LQDKISDVTASD
+32 LQDKISDATSSDPTSQETSD
-44 STEQEDQE
+44 SSQ
-52 PSTEERVYIDELTG
+52 EERVYMDEITG
-66 TLLDFDGTHLTIS
+66 TLQNFDGTNMTIS
-79 SNGETYVFDVS
+79 SDGETYVFDVS
-90 QTRLECKYGVV
+90 RTRLECKYGVV
-101 SSDQVSVIYQ
+101 FSDQVSVIYQ

-126 ITDKY
+126 VTDKY
-131 HNETPLED
+131 HNETPLEN
-139 RTLKGKVKS
+139 RTLKGKVKK

-182 KWVYVHFRGK
+182 RWVYVHFRGK
-192 FINETLVG
+192 FINETIVG

-223 AATPTPSPE
+223 AATPTPSPA

-252 TVIPQATGSE
+252 TVVPQTTGSE
-262 LTVSLSSAPVY
+262 LTVPLTSVPVY

-290 KFNGESTSGMK
+290 KFNGESTNGMK

-309 PDILSVRNITSTV
+309 PDTLSIRNISSTV
-322 TGTILGTTANTVLLQ
+322 TGTILGTTANTVLIQTYDGVKILCSRENVQ
-337 LLLTLRNHAP
+337 DLSTSGMEEGADLRVTFN
-347 PIFIPVLN
+347 
-355 SKTRDGRW
+355 
-363 YGSFFLHLPSSFVLP
+363 P
-378 AYHPVYQKKL
+378 AKSRTSNIYTCIKFEDP
-388 CFHPV
+388 
-393 HPGREEPDMH
+393 
-403 RHRFLLPHEPSFQK
+403 
-417 LSSDSAR
+417 
-424 LSL
+424 

>member
-11 LGLSLFA
+11 LGLSLFV

-32 LQDKISDVTASD
+32 LQDIISNATSSD
-44 STEQEDQE
+44 SASQETSDSSQ
-52 PSTEERVYIDELTG
+52 EERVYMDEITG
-66 TLLDFDGTHLTIS
+66 TLQNFDGKNLTIS
-79 SNGETYVFDVS
+79 SDGETYVFDVS
-90 QTRLECKYGVV
+90 NTRLECKYGVV
-101 SSDQVSVIYQ
+101 FSDQVSIIYQ

-126 ITDKY
+126 VTDKY
-131 HNETPLED
+131 HNETPLEN
-139 RTLKGKVKS
+139 RTLKGKVKK

-182 KWVYVHFRGK
+182 RWVYVHFRGK
-192 FINETLVG
+192 FINETIVG

-223 AATPTPSPE
+223 AATPTPSPA

-252 TVIPQATGSE
+252 TVVPQTTGSE
-262 LTVSLSSAPVY
+262 LTVPLTSVPVY

-290 KFNGESTSGMK
+290 KFNGESTNGMK

-309 PDILSVRNITSTV
+309 PDTLSIRNISSTV
-322 TGTILGTTANTVLLQ
+322 TGTILGTTANTVLIQTYDGVKILCSRENVQ
-337 LLLTLRNHAP
+337 DLSTSGMEEGADLRVTFN
-347 PIFIPVLN
+347 
-355 SKTRDGRW
+355 
-363 YGSFFLHLPSSFVLP
+363 P
-378 AYHPVYQKKL
+378 AKSRTSNIYTCIKFEDP
-388 CFHPV
+388 
-393 HPGREEPDMH
+393 
-403 RHRFLLPHEPSFQK
+403 
-417 LSSDSAR
+417 
-424 LSL
+424 

>member
-11 LGLSLFA
+11 LGLSLFV

-32 LQDKISDVTASD
+32 LQDKISNATSSD
-44 STEQEDQE
+44 SASQETSDSSQ
-52 PSTEERVYIDELTG
+52 EERVYMDEITG
-66 TLLDFDGTHLTIS
+66 TLQNFDGKNLTIS
-79 SNGETYVFDVS
+79 SDGETYVFDVS
-90 QTRLECKYGVV
+90 NTRLECKYGVV
-101 SSDQVSVIYQ
+101 FSDQVSIIYQ

-126 ITDKY
+126 VTDKY
-131 HNETPLED
+131 HNETPLEN
-139 RTLKGKVKS
+139 RTLKGKVKK

-182 KWVYVHFRGK
+182 RWVYVHFRGK
-192 FINETLVG
+192 FINETIVG

-252 TVIPQATGSE
+252 TIIPQATGSE
-262 LTVSLSSAPVY
+262 LTVPLTSVPVY

-290 KFNGESTSGMK
+290 KFNGESTNGMK

-309 PDILSVRNITSTV
+309 PDTLSVRNISSTV
-322 TGTILGTTANTVLLQ
+322 TGTILGTTANTVLIQTYDGVKILCSRENVQ
-337 LLLTLRNHAP
+337 DLSTSGMEEGADLRVTFN
-347 PIFIPVLN
+347 
-355 SKTRDGRW
+355 
-363 YGSFFLHLPSSFVLP
+363 P
-378 AYHPVYQKKL
+378 AKSHTSNIYTCIKFEDP
-388 CFHPV
+388 
-393 HPGREEPDMH
+393 
-403 RHRFLLPHEPSFQK
+403 
-417 LSSDSAR
+417 
-424 LSL
+424 